1 MKLLYLIIILLVIY
15 YYNYIYDCGCNTENF
30 MNLKTFKK
38 IIFGKKLENVEQ
50 TLNNS
55 KNNLVIK
62 KNSMAYKPIDNPI
75 YDLADNEYKIQ
86 LNNLF
91 PENSKIIKSSNSDI
105 ESTTVIPTF
114 TDILSIFPINKKLS
128 KAGRLEIT
136 DFQLNCIPI
145 KIDFGTNYNNISNSN
160 DMIFMDIQK
169 PEYNRAVIGN
179 VNYNLSKICWEKSQL
194 NWNKNEIKLELRLIF
209 LNPENGK
216 WINIIF
222 PLFFN
227 NVKIENFEDHF
238 YDLDNIVFKTSF
250 NEVIDKIS
258 PSMKTGSIFPD
269 LESKNITF
277 PDKQQKLDTKT
288 LANQI
293 FQDNIKLKNDL
304 QSGYLNNFN
313 DSSNL
318 KPNVILQERKNST
331 KPKENYLED
340 DVKKILSV
348 FDNSKIDIN
357 NIPKNYNLKY
367 LREYL
372 NQINFNK
379 LVKDIPNVKY
389 TMNELSSLLYLDNL
403 IVDSI
408 IIPDYI
414 CCNSHITSTQFINS
428 DLYDL
433 QLKVLNQHKFYCTQ
447 SLDQSTTYIT
457 QPYPYN
463 SLIGNSILKKL
474 GKTIQLY

>member
-15 YYNYIYDCGCNTENF
+15 YYYNYDCGCSTENF
-30 MNLKTFKK
+30 MDLNTFKK

-50 TLNNS
+50 TLNNAG
-55 KNNLVIK
+55 NNIIINAK
-62 KNSMAYKPIDNPI
+62 KTSQDYNT
-75 YDLADNEYKIQ
+75 Q
-86 LNNLF
+86 LSNIF
-91 PENSKIIKSSNSDI
+91 PESANIIKSSNSDI
-105 ESTTVIPTF
+105 ESTKVIPTF
-114 TDILSIFPINKKLS
+114 TDILSIFPINKNIS
-128 KAGRLEIT
+128 KKGRLEIT
-136 DFQLNCIPI
+136 DFELIPIPI
-145 KIDFGTNYNNISNSN
+145 KIDFGSNYNNITNSN
-160 DMIFMDIQK
+160 EMIFMDIQK
-169 PEYNRAVIGN
+169 PEYNKAVIGN
-179 VNYNLSKICWEKSQL
+179 INYNLSKICWEKSQL
-194 NWNKNEIKLELRLIF
+194 NWNGNEIKLELRLIF
-209 LNPENGK
+209 LNPGNGK

-222 PLFFN
+222 PLMFD
-227 NVKIENFEDHF
+227 NVKKIENFDDNF
-238 YDLDNIVFKTSF
+238 YDLDNVIFKTSY

-258 PSMKTGSIFPD
+258 PSLKTGEILPD
-269 LESKNITF
+269 LESKYITF

-318 KPNVILQERKNST
+318 NPNVILQEKKNRS
-331 KPKENYLED
+331 KPLENYLLD
-340 DVKKILSV
+340 DVNKNLSV
-348 FDNSKIDIN
+348 FDISKIDVN

-367 LREYL
+367 IREYL
-372 NQINFNK
+372 NQINFNN

-389 TMNELSSLLYLDNL
+389 TINELSSLLYLDHL

-408 IIPDYI
+408 IIPDYV
-414 CCNSHITSTQFINS
+414 CCNPNITSTQFINT

-433 QLKVLNQHKFYCTQ
+433 QLKVLNQHKFYCTK
-447 SLDQSTTYIT
+447 SLDQSPTYIT

-474 GKTIQLY
+474 GKTLQLY